1 MIVNLIYMDG
11 YGLFVWLSFGV
22 VFLSCFLVYLK
33 TKKTLKKYEKEF
45 LAELETLPVDKKN
58 KVLATSKVAKHVL
71 ATNLKTN

>member
-45 LAELETLPVDKKN
+45 LAETFNIPV
-58 KVLATSKVAKHVL
+58 VMS
-71 ATNLKTN
+71 